1 MAPIIKSA
9 EPVLVSLPN
18 PDNAS
23 GNTAGQ
29 TIAFAKPKKAII
41 SKTSGKLAPPKGTND
56 RDIIKLYTP
65 ELVVRDSAAPPI
77 AL

>member
-1 MAPIIKSA
+1 M
-9 EPVLVSLPN
+9 
-18 PDNAS
+18 
-23 GNTAGQ
+23 
-29 TIAFAKPKKAII
+29 AFAKPKKAIS

-65 ELVVRDSAAPPI
+65 ELVVRDSTAPPI